1 MGEDFASLHESGR
14 EGGDGRSEEGLR
26 LKTRAGLRY
35 IRVAVESA
43 GLRKAQLVST
53 SFQLF
58 FFLLFFLV

>member
-35 IRVAVESA
+35 IRVAAESA

-53 SFQLF
+53 SFQISFLF
-58 FFLLFFLV
+58 FCLV